1 MGCCCCGFSSWAERH
16 PYYPYQLRSWS
27 DSSETTLLWPHDR
40 RCVCH
45 PDFYRAYVL
54 GLSMSQSTSSSY
66 ISAPRPGETTWI
78 WLIKIVTGPLLILVL
93 ILHLIVNHYIGS
105 LPSGLM
111 TYDDVVRYFQN
122 PIIPAIEILFLMTV
136 VTHSL
141 IGLRGIILDM
151 NPSRRVLSAV
161 TWFLSLLG
169 VFSVVY
175 GIWLAL
181 TIASKG
187 G

>member
-1 MGCCCCGFSSWAERH
+1 
-16 PYYPYQLRSWS
+16 
-27 DSSETTLLWPHDR
+27 
-40 RCVCH
+40 
-45 PDFYRAYVL
+45 
-54 GLSMSQSTSSSY
+54 MSQSTHSSY

-78 WLIKIVTGPLLILVL
+78 WLIKVVTGPLLVLVL
-93 ILHLIVNHYIGS
+93 ILHLIVNHYVGS

-111 TYDDVVRYFQN
+111 TYDDIVRYYQN
-122 PIIPAIEILFLMTV
+122 PIIPAIEILFLVTV
-136 VTHSL
+136 VAHSL

-151 NPSRRVLSAV
+151 NPSRRILSAV
-161 TWFLSLLG
+161 DWFLSLLG
-169 VFSVVY
+169 VFSVAY

>member
-1 MGCCCCGFSSWAERH
+1 
-16 PYYPYQLRSWS
+16 
-27 DSSETTLLWPHDR
+27 
-40 RCVCH
+40 
-45 PDFYRAYVL
+45 
-54 GLSMSQSTSSSY
+54 MSQSTSSSY

-93 ILHLIVNHYIGS
+93 ILHLIVNHYVGS
-105 LPSGLM
+105 LPTGLM
-111 TYDDVVRYFQN
+111 TYEDVIRYYQN
-122 PIIPAIEILFLMTV
+122 PIIPAIEILFLITV

-151 NPSRRVLSAV
+151 NPSRQILSVV
-161 TWFLSLLG
+161 TWLFSLLG